1 MSSLGLCLYLTIEIL
16 LNVINIQSMIVE
28 YIRYKLQPEQ
38 FAAFEEAYINA
49 EEVLNQSP
57 NFLGYEITKGS
68 DEPNNYIV
76 RIHWDSVE
84 GHLSGFRKGAAF
96 PPFYQLVKPFF
107 NNIEE
112 MKHYDVVHSTLP
124 ITGTQS

>member
-1 MSSLGLCLYLTIEIL
+1 MLHLYLTSTIISL
-16 LNVINIQSMIVE
+16 MIVE

-38 FAAFEEAYINA
+38 FKDFEDTYKKAQTILE
-49 EEVLNQSP
+49 QSE
-57 NFLGYEITKGS
+57 NFSGYEITKGI
-68 DEPNNYIV
+68 DEPGNYIV

-84 GHLSGFRKGAAF
+84 GHINGFRKGAAF

-112 MKHYDVVHSTLP
+112 MKHYEVLHSTLTA
-124 ITGTQS
+124 IGH